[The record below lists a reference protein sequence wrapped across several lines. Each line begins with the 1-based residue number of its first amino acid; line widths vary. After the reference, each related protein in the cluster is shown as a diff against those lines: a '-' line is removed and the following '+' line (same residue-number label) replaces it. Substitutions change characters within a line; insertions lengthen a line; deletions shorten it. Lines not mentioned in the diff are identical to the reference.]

1 MKKFLSVLVL
11 LLTVVFATA
20 QTPKINYQAVVRD
33 SHNRLVANTTIQVEV
48 TVTYSGGTYSEDLS
62 GTTNANGLLSL
73 EIGGGTNFNLI
84 DWSTATIQTKAHLP
98 GNEILQDEVNVTAVP
113 FALYANRAADVNP
126 NAPTVV
132 AIYNDMLLL
141 SNRIEAD
148 SNSLVL
154 FEQKMKADS
163 AIMKGLVDANISA
176 INSLQNA
183 DASLSQRIT
192 ADSNNLENFKLKE
205 KADSLALGTLIDA
218 NATAINTLAA
228 KEKADSSTLGQR
240 ISAIETAGYITKTVE
255 DLVYYTKTTELEST
269 YATKLE
275 VTTNVDSVKS
285 NLRKE
290 IGGKADTG
298 KVYTRTIIDDKLA
311 LKANSAYV
319 DDQLALKASTAYV
332 DEKLALKA
340 NSADLA
346 TVATSGSY
354 TDLSNIPTNLV
365 YTDALQAMFDSLTRR
380 MNILHDSLLTMAQN
394 MPKMGQQTF
403 TATANQTLFVLAN
416 KPNTNCIYRMY
427 INGVMVSGNGDN
439 VLTVDGDD
447 ATGKTMKYTPSANG
461 DKALADGDKVTI
473 VYWYLP
479 TPSTTPTAV
488 TPGD

>member
-48 TVTYSGGTYSEDLS
+48 TVTYSGGTYSEYLS

-113 FALYANRAADVNP
+113 FALYANHAADVNP
-126 NAPTVV
+126 NAPTVM

-275 VTTNVDSVKS
+275 VTTNVDSVKF
-285 NLRKE
+285 NLRNE
-290 IGGKADTG
+290 IGGKADTADIPTA
-298 KVYTRTIIDDKLA
+298 V
-311 LKANSAYV
+311 S
-319 DDQLALKASTAYV
+319 QLANDANYIT
-332 DEKLALKA
+332 LAQVPA
-340 NSADLA
+340 QVNADWDATTGAAQIIHKPTLA
-346 TVATSGSY
+346 TVATTGNYS
-354 TDLSNIPTNLV
+354 DLSNIPTNLV

-447 ATGKTMKYTPSANG
+447 ATGKTMKYSPSANG